1 MKVQQA
7 IVITKEVT
15 TNAPIWRYL
24 SPDPKSRFPIWE
36 TTARLENRECNFMG
50 VVESDSNYYGFLIEQ
65 GVCSNDIWSADHDFG
80 YEIGDGIAVDAGPKL
95 PAEALHF

>member
-1 MKVQQA
+1 
-7 IVITKEVT
+7 
-15 TNAPIWRYL
+15 
-24 SPDPKSRFPIWE
+24 
-36 TTARLENRECNFMG
+36 MG
-50 VVESDSNYYGFLIEQ
+50 VVESDSNYCGFLIEQ